1 MALDIEQTPTLTPI
15 MNRQKKETAAWNWLN
30 KLITKCEKK
39 VHFQY
44 DYLHMVQ
51 SFSGAATDKSA
62 EK

>member
-1 MALDIEQTPTLTPI
+1 